1 MRDNTSTERT
11 CDFYWKVVVNIV
23 VIIIAINV
31 VVVDINLSKKKKKK
45 KKGGGGGGEKY
56 KNNLP
61 TNIVLALY
69 NSRNTK
75 FFSKKSPDKHW
86 EQKNKTNKNS
96 TR

>member
-11 CDFYWKVVVNIV
+11 CDFHWKVVVNIV

-31 VVVDINLSKKKKKK
+31 VVVDITLSKKKKKK
-45 KKGGGGGGEKY
+45 RGGGGGGEKY